1 MLSTVVS
8 RGNQPLGNEAATTI
22 TNFFPILTNS
32 GRSDP
37 HHPGEGVSCLL
48 SLLNLSLIVLCQFGG
63 NGSPD
68 DSISAFGRFHCL
80 WYLHI

>member
-8 RGNQPLGNEAATTI
+8 RGNQPLGNEAATTK
-22 TNFFPILTNS
+22 TNFFPILTDS